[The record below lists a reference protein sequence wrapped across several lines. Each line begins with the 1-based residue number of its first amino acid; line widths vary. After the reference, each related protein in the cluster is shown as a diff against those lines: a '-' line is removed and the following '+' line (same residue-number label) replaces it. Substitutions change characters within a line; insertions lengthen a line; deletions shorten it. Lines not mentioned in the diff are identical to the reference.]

1 MPVTN
6 RPPSPRG
13 MPLLDRGVGP
23 LLMLPATLLVVV
35 FLVGP
40 FYYMVYT
47 ALTDLSF
54 ADASHSGAF
63 VGFDNFRKLMR
74 NDPFFWAS
82 FLLTLKFVVIAVALE
97 FLLGFALAFLIFR
110 FVASQRLLTTLL
122 LIPMMIAPVA
132 VGLIWR
138 LLLQGDFGMLTF
150 YMRKVGLLAQNAA
163 VLSAPDL
170 VFPTIVAID
179 VWQWTPFVTLI
190 MLAGMMSLPRAPF
203 EAAMMDGAKPFQI
216 FRDVMLPLLRPV
228 IALVLL
234 LRGIDAFK
242 EFDKVFLMTGGGPGT
257 LTELVSIYAY
267 RVNFRNWDLG
277 YGAAVAFMIYLVVLI
292 LCSVFYKAVYWS
304 SRKPAAAF

>member
-1 MPVTN
+1 
-6 RPPSPRG
+6 
-13 MPLLDRGVGP
+13 
-23 LLMLPATLLVVV
+23 
-35 FLVGP
+35 
-40 FYYMVYT
+40 
-47 ALTDLSF
+47 
-54 ADASHSGAF
+54 
-63 VGFDNFRKLMR
+63 
-74 NDPFFWAS
+74 
-82 FLLTLKFVVIAVALE
+82 
-97 FLLGFALAFLIFR
+97 
-110 FVASQRLLTTLL
+110 
-122 LIPMMIAPVA
+122 MMIAPVA

-150 YMRKVGLLAQNAA
+150 YMRKVGLLAQNSA
-163 VLSAPDL
+163 VLSSPDL

>member
-1 MPVTN
+1 
-6 RPPSPRG
+6 

-54 ADASHSGAF
+54 ADASHAGAF

-74 NDPFFWAS
+74 SDPFFWSS
-82 FLLTLKFVVIAVALE
+82 FGLTLRFVVIAVLLE
-97 FLLGFALAFLIFR
+97 FLFGFALAFLIFR

-122 LIPMMIAPVA
+122 LVPMMIAPVA

-138 LLLQGDFGMLTF
+138 LLLQGDFGMLTY
-150 YMRKVGLLAQNAA
+150 YMRKVGLLAQNGA

-179 VWQWTPFVTLI
+179 VWQWTPFVTLV

-203 EAAMMDGAKPFQI
+203 EAAMMDGARPFQI

-304 SRKPAAAF
+304 NSKPASAF